1 MIATRCVCA
10 RAWLIRNASSRFV
23 SVKTFSRFVPGISG
37 SWGRT
42 PVATNSRSY
51 ENSARSPVSVRVQST
66 RLREGTIDLL
76 TVLQTQQTLFAA
88 ENALVQAQL
97 ARVQAVVSLYQA
109 LGGAWSPKLVGTLNA
124 R

>member
-1 MIATRCVCA
+1 
-10 RAWLIRNASSRFV
+10 
-23 SVKTFSRFVPGISG
+23 
-37 SWGRT
+37 
-42 PVATNSRSY
+42 
-51 ENSARSPVSVRVQST
+51 
-66 RLREGTIDLL
+66 
-76 TVLQTQQTLFAA
+76 LFGALYAA